1 MKPGQ
6 NLVIYRFFMKKIIV
20 KNKEFWYRQEEEN
33 LFILFEKSN
42 YYYLVTGLIIF
53 VLEELSKNKDL
64 SEITDEIKQ
73 KYNID
78 VSVEFLLEKL
88 SEIEGLTIC

>member
-1 MKPGQ
+1 MKRGQ
-6 NLVIYRFFMKKIIV
+6 NLVIYRLLMKKIIV
-20 KNKEFWYRQEEEN
+20 KNKEFWYRQEED

-53 VLEELSKNKDL
+53 ILEELSQNRDL
-64 SEITDEIKQ
+64 NTITAEIKK
-73 KYNID
+73 KYDID
-78 VSVEFLLEKL
+78 VSIEFLLQKL